1 MWGKNKSKLGSRSKG
16 HCWAAKLNV
25 TATGSWIVG
34 RRAACPWAENRAE
47 QAARFRR
54 TAFFP
59 LPSQPRH
66 VFNKWAQQQKK
77 KKSLIIINKAM
88 KKNSVIKYP
97 QSFFIKILDMLCA
110 NIFGLD
116 RLFLKRNTRVQDH
129 KKYKQVLHSRF
140 ITATGR
146 HVHLLRNAKHTYVH
160 AFKANCT
167 WDRCAIGIRTKTYK
181 RPIDTMQN
189 KETGKPTRLLPGRD
203 SRLFLAW
210 GLIFPSFFLAHA
222 RTLLYL
228 SLYIYIPL
236 QQPQFCLCNK
246 EGRPGEGQW
255 RRLITTLH
263 AAISLQVVRQWTCM
277 HLRTTYPHVY
287 LLRVHHNQIELS
299 SASCNWKRAS
309 FSFGPNIRAWG
320 RLTIINPAQWE

>member
-1 MWGKNKSKLGSRSKG
+1 
-16 HCWAAKLNV
+16 
-25 TATGSWIVG
+25 
-34 RRAACPWAENRAE
+34 
-47 QAARFRR
+47 
-54 TAFFP
+54 
-59 LPSQPRH
+59 
-66 VFNKWAQQQKK
+66 
-77 KKSLIIINKAM
+77 M

-228 SLYIYIPL
+228 SLYIYIFLYSNHSFVYATKKAGREKDSDDDWSLHYTL
-236 QQPQFCLCNK
+236 QYLCRSSVSGHACISVRTLTFICYEYTTTRSSSPVLAATESARPFHSGLIFAREGGSQSLTQLSGNK
-246 EGRPGEGQW
+246 RTYV
-255 RRLITTLH
+255 RRCCWFLG
-263 AAISLQVVRQWTCM
+263 
-277 HLRTTYPHVY
+277 
-287 LLRVHHNQIELS
+287 S
-299 SASCNWKRAS
+299 S
-309 FSFGPNIRAWG
+309 
-320 RLTIINPAQWE
+320 